1 MFNALGYP
9 GVEKE
14 VELAL
19 RNFPTEATS
28 ALDVS
33 CGPGVITDALAR
45 SGRFQSVVAIDYSD
59 EMVVAA
65 ERSVVRG
72 RRYTSQ
78 TCAICRSR
86 AIVSTRYIHRPA
98 RTAGANRRLG
108 LKKFTA
114 CLSREEQF

>member
-19 RNFPTEATS
+19 REFSNPKRRR

-65 ERSVVRG
+65 REECGSG
-72 RRYTSQ
+72 RRYTRRRQ
-78 TCAICRSR
+78 ATV
-86 AIVSTRYIHRPA
+86 VSER
-98 RTAGANRRLG
+98 
-108 LKKFTA
+108 
-114 CLSREEQF
+114 